1 MYVVCA
7 LLFMG
12 MRVCTII
19 LLHIRYT
26 KDLCMPIKKKITN
39 TSIKALTVEQGRLND
54 TEISGFHARIS
65 PKGAIKYYFYYRLNG
80 KQRNY
85 FIGSADSLTPAQA
98 RDLVKEKAG
107 LVASGVDI
115 QESRHEAKK
124 TEMRKNLTLGR
135 FLSEHYKDYLISMN
149 PKRAD
154 QAYACIAHS
163 FVHLLDKPL
172 EEIKAWDIQ
181 QWITERRKLGRAP
194 ATIEYCVNRLR
205 AALNRAV
212 EWEFIDSHNLSSVKL
227 IKQDNTRIRYLS
239 KEEEKRLLDALQ
251 DRNHCVRKSCNKIE
265 PVEFIDF
272 LEPLVLTAM
281 NTGMRKG
288 ELLSLRW
295 EHVSLP
301 NRYLTIRSE
310 NAKSKK
316 TRTIPLNDTVL
327 KLFERWQAQ
336 NPDADYV
343 FISNNQP
350 VEFFQYPWQSLL
362 KEAAIENFRFHDL
375 RHHFA
380 SKLVMAGVDLNIVR
394 ELLGHADLK
403 MTLRYAHL
411 APEHKAAA
419 VNLIG

>member
-1 MYVVCA
+1 
-7 LLFMG
+7 
-12 MRVCTII
+12 
-19 LLHIRYT
+19 
-26 KDLCMPIKKKITN
+26 MPVKKKITN

-85 FIGSADSLTPAQA
+85 FIGSADSLTPTQA

-107 LVASGVDI
+107 LVASGVDV

-124 TEMRKNLTLGR
+124 NEMRKSLTLGR
-135 FLSEHYKDYLISMN
+135 FLADHYQDYLMAMN
-149 PKRAD
+149 PKRAK
-154 QAYACIAHS
+154 QSYSCIANS
-163 FVHLLDKPL
+163 FEHLMDKPL
-172 EEIKAWDIQ
+172 NDIKAWDIQ
-181 QWITERRKLGRAP
+181 QWISERRKLGRAP

-205 AALNRAV
+205 AAFNRAV

-227 IKQDNTRIRYLS
+227 IKQDNTRIRYLTQ
-239 KEEEKRLLDALQ
+239 KEEKRLLDGIQ
-251 DRNHCVRKSCNKIE
+251 ERNQRIRQSDRTKAHLKFV
-265 PVEFIDF
+265 DF
-272 LEPLVLTAM
+272 FEPLVITAM
-281 NTGMRKG
+281 HTGMRKG
-288 ELLSLRW
+288 ELLTLRW
-295 EHVSLP
+295 EHVSFP

-316 TRTIPLNDTVL
+316 TRTLPLNDTVL
-327 KLFERWQAQ
+327 NLLENWRAQ

-343 FISNNQP
+343 FVANNQP

-362 KEAAIENFRFHDL
+362 KQAGIENFRFHDL

-394 ELLGHADLK
+394 ELLGHADIK

>member
-1 MYVVCA
+1 
-7 LLFMG
+7 
-12 MRVCTII
+12 
-19 LLHIRYT
+19 
-26 KDLCMPIKKKITN
+26 MPIKKKITN

-65 PKGAIKYYFYYRLNG
+65 LKGAIKYYFYYRING

-85 FIGSADSLTPAQA
+85 FIGSADSLTPTQA

-107 LVASGVDI
+107 LVASGVDV

-124 TEMRKNLTLGR
+124 IEMRKSLTLGR
-135 FLSEHYKDYLISMN
+135 FLSDHYKDYLIALN
-149 PKRAD
+149 PKRAK
-154 QAYACIAHS
+154 QSYMCIANS
-163 FVHLLDKPL
+163 FEHLMDRPL
-172 EEIKAWDIQ
+172 TEIKAWDIQ

-205 AALNRAV
+205 AAFNRAV

-239 KEEEKRLLDALQ
+239 KEEENSLLEGIQA
-251 DRNHCVRKSCNKIE
+251 RNQSVRKSDKTKAKLKF
-265 PVEFIDF
+265 VDF
-272 LEPLVLTAM
+272 FEPLVITAM

-288 ELLSLRW
+288 ELLTLKW
-295 EHVSLP
+295 EHVSFP

-327 KLFERWQAQ
+327 KLFENWRAQ

-343 FISNNQP
+343 FVANNQP

-362 KEAAIENFRFHDL
+362 KEAGIENFRFHDL

>member
-1 MYVVCA
+1 
-7 LLFMG
+7 
-12 MRVCTII
+12 
-19 LLHIRYT
+19 
-26 KDLCMPIKKKITN
+26 MPVKKKITN

-65 PKGAIKYYFYYRLNG
+65 PKGAIKYYFYYRING

-85 FIGSADSLTPAQA
+85 FIGSADSLTPTQA

-107 LVASGVDI
+107 LVASGVDV

-124 TEMRKNLTLGR
+124 MEMRKSLTLGR
-135 FLSEHYKDYLISMN
+135 FLSDHYKDYLIALN
-149 PKRAD
+149 PKRAK
-154 QAYACIAHS
+154 QSYMCIANS
-163 FVHLLDKPL
+163 FENLMDRPL
-172 EEIKAWDIQ
+172 AEIRAWDIQ

-205 AALNRAV
+205 AAFNRAV

-239 KEEEKRLLDALQ
+239 KEEENSLLEGIQA
-251 DRNHCVRKSCNKIE
+251 RNQSVRKSDKTKAQLKF
-265 PVEFIDF
+265 VDF
-272 LEPLVLTAM
+272 FEPLIITAM

-288 ELLSLRW
+288 ELLTLKW
-295 EHVSLP
+295 EHVSFP

-327 KLFERWQAQ
+327 KLFESWRAQ

-343 FISNNQP
+343 FVANNQP

-362 KEAAIENFRFHDL
+362 KEAGIENFRFHDL

-419 VNLIG
+419 VSLIG

>member
-1 MYVVCA
+1 
-7 LLFMG
+7 
-12 MRVCTII
+12 
-19 LLHIRYT
+19 
-26 KDLCMPIKKKITN
+26 MPVKKKITN

-85 FIGSADSLTPAQA
+85 FIGSADSLTPTQA

-107 LVASGVDI
+107 LVASGVDV

-124 TEMRKNLTLGR
+124 NEMRKSLTLGR
-135 FLSEHYKDYLISMN
+135 FLADHYQDYLMAMN
-149 PKRAD
+149 PKRAK
-154 QAYACIAHS
+154 QSYSCIANS
-163 FVHLLDKPL
+163 FEHLMDKPL
-172 EEIKAWDIQ
+172 NDIKAWDIQ
-181 QWITERRKLGRAP
+181 QWISERRKLGRAP

-205 AALNRAV
+205 AAFNRAV

-227 IKQDNTRIRYLS
+227 IKQDNTRIRYLTQ
-239 KEEEKRLLDALQ
+239 KEEKRLLDGIQ
-251 DRNHCVRKSCNKIE
+251 ERNQRIRQSDRTKAHLKFV
-265 PVEFIDF
+265 DF
-272 LEPLVLTAM
+272 FEPLVITAM
-281 NTGMRKG
+281 HTGMRKG
-288 ELLSLRW
+288 ELLTLRW
-295 EHVSLP
+295 EHVSFP

-316 TRTIPLNDTVL
+316 TRTLPLNDTVL
-327 KLFERWQAQ
+327 NLLENWRAQ

-343 FISNNQP
+343 FVANNQP

-362 KEAAIENFRFHDL
+362 KQAGIENFRFHDV

-394 ELLGHADLK
+394 ELLGHADIK

>member
-1 MYVVCA
+1 MC
-7 LLFMG
+7 
-12 MRVCTII
+12 VCTII

-26 KDLCMPIKKKITN
+26 KDLCMPVRKKITN

-85 FIGSADSLTPAQA
+85 FIGSADSLTPTQA

-107 LVASGVDI
+107 LVASGVDV

-124 TEMRKNLTLGR
+124 NEMRKSLTLGR
-135 FLSEHYKDYLISMN
+135 FLADHYQDYLIAMN
-149 PKRAD
+149 PKRAK
-154 QAYACIAHS
+154 QSYSCIANS
-163 FVHLLDKPL
+163 FEHLMDKPL
-172 EEIKAWDIQ
+172 TDIKAWDIQ
-181 QWITERRKLGRAP
+181 QWISERRKLGRAP

-205 AALNRAV
+205 AAFNRAV

-227 IKQDNTRIRYLS
+227 IKQDNTRIRYLTQ
-239 KEEEKRLLDALQ
+239 EEETRLLDSIQERNQRIRLS
-251 DRNHCVRKSCNKIE
+251 DRNTENLRFV
-265 PVEFIDF
+265 DF
-272 LEPLVLTAM
+272 FEPLVITTM

-288 ELLSLRW
+288 ELLTLRW
-295 EHVSLP
+295 EHVSFP

-327 KLFERWQAQ
+327 NLLENWRAQ

-343 FISNNQP
+343 FVANNQP
-350 VEFFQYPWQSLL
+350 VEFFQYPWQLLL
-362 KEAAIENFRFHDL
+362 KQAGIENFRFHDL

>member
-1 MYVVCA
+1 
-7 LLFMG
+7 
-12 MRVCTII
+12 
-19 LLHIRYT
+19 
-26 KDLCMPIKKKITN
+26 MPVKKKITN

-65 PKGAIKYYFYYRLNG
+65 PKGAIKYYFYYRING

-85 FIGSADSLTPAQA
+85 FIGSADSLTPTQA

-107 LVASGVDI
+107 LVASGIDV

-124 TEMRKNLTLGR
+124 MEMRKSLTLGR
-135 FLSEHYKDYLISMN
+135 FLSDHYKDYLIALN
-149 PKRAD
+149 PKRAK
-154 QAYACIAHS
+154 QSYMCITNS
-163 FVHLLDKPL
+163 FEHLMDRPL
-172 EEIKAWDIQ
+172 AEIKAWDIQ

-205 AALNRAV
+205 AAFNRAV

-239 KEEEKRLLDALQ
+239 KEEEERLLEGIQA
-251 DRNHCVRKSCNKIE
+251 RNQSVRESHKTKAHIKF
-265 PVEFIDF
+265 VDF
-272 LEPLVLTAM
+272 FEPLVITAM

-288 ELLSLRW
+288 ELLTLKW
-295 EHVSLP
+295 EHVSFP

-327 KLFERWQAQ
+327 NLFESWRAQ

>member
-1 MYVVCA
+1 
-7 LLFMG
+7 
-12 MRVCTII
+12 
-19 LLHIRYT
+19 
-26 KDLCMPIKKKITN
+26 MPIKKKITN

-85 FIGSADSLTPAQA
+85 FIGSADSLTPTQA

-107 LVASGVDI
+107 LVASGVDV

-124 TEMRKNLTLGR
+124 MEMRKSLTLGR
-135 FLSEHYKDYLISMN
+135 FLSDHYKDYLIALN
-149 PKRAD
+149 PKRAK
-154 QAYACIAHS
+154 QSYMCIANS
-163 FVHLLDKPL
+163 FEHLMDRPL
-172 EEIKAWDIQ
+172 TEIKAWDIQ

-205 AALNRAV
+205 AAFNRAV

-239 KEEEKRLLDALQ
+239 KEEEERLLEGIQA
-251 DRNHCVRKSCNKIE
+251 RNQSVRESDKTKAHIKF
-265 PVEFIDF
+265 VDF
-272 LEPLVLTAM
+272 VEPLVITAM

-288 ELLSLRW
+288 ELLTLKW
-295 EHVSLP
+295 EHVSFP

-327 KLFERWQAQ
+327 NLFDSWRAQ

-343 FISNNQP
+343 FVSNNQP

-362 KEAAIENFRFHDL
+362 KEAGIENFRFHDL

>member
-1 MYVVCA
+1 
-7 LLFMG
+7 
-12 MRVCTII
+12 
-19 LLHIRYT
+19 
-26 KDLCMPIKKKITN
+26 MPVKKKITN

-85 FIGSADSLTPAQA
+85 LIGSADSLTPTQA

-107 LVASGVDI
+107 LVASGIDV

-124 TEMRKNLTLGR
+124 IEMRKSLTLR
-135 FLSEHYKDYLISMN
+135 SFLADHYKDYLIALN
-149 PKRAD
+149 PKRAK
-154 QAYACIAHS
+154 QSYMCIANS
-163 FVHLLDKPL
+163 FEHLLDRPL
-172 EEIKAWDIQ
+172 ADIKAWDIQ
-181 QWITERRKLGRAP
+181 QWVTERRKLGRAP

-205 AALNRAV
+205 AAFNRAV
-212 EWEFIDSHNLSSVKL
+212 EWEFIDSHNLRSVKL

-239 KEEEKRLLDALQ
+239 KEEEQRLFDGIQ
-251 DRNHCVRKSCNKIE
+251 DRNQSVRESDKTKAQL
-265 PVEFIDF
+265 EFVDF
-272 LEPLVLTAM
+272 FEPLVVTAM

-288 ELLSLRW
+288 ELLTLKW

-301 NRYLTIRSE
+301 NRYLTIHSE

-327 KLFERWQAQ
+327 NLFERWRAQ
-336 NPDADYV
+336 NSDADYV
-343 FISNNQP
+343 FVSNNQP
-350 VEFFQYPWQSLL
+350 IEFFQYPWQALL
-362 KEAAIENFRFHDL
+362 KEADIENFRFHDL

>member
-1 MYVVCA
+1 
-7 LLFMG
+7 
-12 MRVCTII
+12 
-19 LLHIRYT
+19 
-26 KDLCMPIKKKITN
+26 MPVKKKITN

-85 FIGSADSLTPAQA
+85 FIGSADSLTPTQA

-107 LVASGVDI
+107 LVASGVDV
-115 QESRHEAKK
+115 QESRHEAQKN
-124 TEMRKNLTLGR
+124 EMRKSLTLGR
-135 FLSEHYKDYLISMN
+135 FLADHYQDYLMAMN
-149 PKRAD
+149 PKRAK
-154 QAYACIAHS
+154 QSYSCIANS
-163 FVHLLDKPL
+163 FEHLMDKPL
-172 EEIKAWDIQ
+172 NDIKAWDIQ
-181 QWITERRKLGRAP
+181 QWISERRKLGRAP

-205 AALNRAV
+205 AAFNRAV

-227 IKQDNTRIRYLS
+227 IKQDNTRIRYLTQ
-239 KEEEKRLLDALQ
+239 KEEKRLLDGIQ
-251 DRNHCVRKSCNKIE
+251 ERNQRIRQSDRTKAHLKFV
-265 PVEFIDF
+265 DF
-272 LEPLVLTAM
+272 FEPLVITAM
-281 NTGMRKG
+281 HTGMRKG
-288 ELLSLRW
+288 ELLTLRW
-295 EHVSLP
+295 EHVSFP

-316 TRTIPLNDTVL
+316 TRTLPLNDTVL
-327 KLFERWQAQ
+327 NLLENWRAQ

-343 FISNNQP
+343 FVANNQP

-362 KEAAIENFRFHDL
+362 KQAGIENFRFHDL

-394 ELLGHADLK
+394 ELLGHADIK

>member
-1 MYVVCA
+1 
-7 LLFMG
+7 
-12 MRVCTII
+12 
-19 LLHIRYT
+19 
-26 KDLCMPIKKKITN
+26 MPVKKKITN

-85 FIGSADSLTPAQA
+85 FIGSADSLTPTQA

-107 LVASGVDI
+107 LVASGVDV

-124 TEMRKNLTLGR
+124 NEMRKSLTLGR
-135 FLSEHYKDYLISMN
+135 FLADHYQDYLIAMN
-149 PKRAD
+149 PKRAK
-154 QAYACIAHS
+154 QSYSCIANS
-163 FVHLLDKPL
+163 FEHLMDKPL
-172 EEIKAWDIQ
+172 TDIKAWDIQ
-181 QWITERRKLGRAP
+181 QWISERRKLGRAP

-205 AALNRAV
+205 AAFNRAV
-212 EWEFIDSHNLSSVKL
+212 EWEFIDSHNLSNVKL
-227 IKQDNTRIRYLS
+227 IKQDNTRIRYLTQ
-239 KEEEKRLLDALQ
+239 EEEKRLLDGIQ
-251 DRNHCVRKSCNKIE
+251 DRNQRIRQSDGNTEKLRFV
-265 PVEFIDF
+265 DF
-272 LEPLVLTAM
+272 FEPLVITAM

-288 ELLSLRW
+288 ELLTLKW
-295 EHVSLP
+295 EHVSFP

-327 KLFERWQAQ
+327 NLLEDWRAQ
-336 NPDADYV
+336 NPGADFV
-343 FISNNQP
+343 FVSNNQP
-350 VEFFQYPWQSLL
+350 ITYFQYPWQTLL
-362 KEAAIENFRFHDL
+362 KQAGIENFRFHDL

-380 SKLVMAGVDLNIVR
+380 SRLVMAGVDLNIVR

-411 APEHKAAA
+411 APAHKAAA

>member
-1 MYVVCA
+1 
-7 LLFMG
+7 
-12 MRVCTII
+12 
-19 LLHIRYT
+19 
-26 KDLCMPIKKKITN
+26 MPVRKKITN

-85 FIGSADSLTPAQA
+85 FIGSADSLTPTQA

-107 LVASGVDI
+107 LVASGVDV

-124 TEMRKNLTLGR
+124 NEMRKSLTLGR
-135 FLSEHYKDYLISMN
+135 FLADHYQDYLIAMN
-149 PKRAD
+149 PKRAK
-154 QAYACIAHS
+154 QSYSCIANS
-163 FVHLLDKPL
+163 FEHLMDKPL
-172 EEIKAWDIQ
+172 TDIKAWDIQ
-181 QWITERRKLGRAP
+181 QWISERRKLGRAP

-205 AALNRAV
+205 AAFNRAV

-227 IKQDNTRIRYLS
+227 IKQDNTRIRYLTQ
-239 KEEEKRLLDALQ
+239 EEETRLLDSIQERNQRIRLS
-251 DRNHCVRKSCNKIE
+251 DRNTENLRFV
-265 PVEFIDF
+265 DF
-272 LEPLVLTAM
+272 FEPLVITTM

-288 ELLSLRW
+288 ELLTLRW
-295 EHVSLP
+295 EHVSFP

-327 KLFERWQAQ
+327 NLLENWRAQ

-343 FISNNQP
+343 FVANNQP
-350 VEFFQYPWQSLL
+350 VEFFQYPWQLLL
-362 KEAAIENFRFHDL
+362 KQAGIENFRFHDL

-394 ELLGHADLK
+394 ELLGHAELK

>member
-1 MYVVCA
+1 
-7 LLFMG
+7 
-12 MRVCTII
+12 
-19 LLHIRYT
+19 
-26 KDLCMPIKKKITN
+26 MPIKKKITN

-65 PKGAIKYYFYYRLNG
+65 PKGAIKYYFYYRING

-85 FIGSADSLTPAQA
+85 FIGSADSLTPTQA

-107 LVASGVDI
+107 LVASGVDV

-124 TEMRKNLTLGR
+124 IEMRKSLTLGR
-135 FLSEHYKDYLISMN
+135 FLSDHYKDYLIALN
-149 PKRAD
+149 PKRAK
-154 QAYACIAHS
+154 QSYMCIANS
-163 FVHLLDKPL
+163 FEHLMDRPL
-172 EEIKAWDIQ
+172 TEIKAWDIQ

-205 AALNRAV
+205 AAFNRAV

-239 KEEEKRLLDALQ
+239 KEEENSLLEGIQA
-251 DRNHCVRKSCNKIE
+251 RNQSVRKSDKTKAQLKF
-265 PVEFIDF
+265 VDF
-272 LEPLVLTAM
+272 FEPLVITAM

-288 ELLSLRW
+288 ELLTLKW
-295 EHVSLP
+295 EHVSFP

-327 KLFERWQAQ
+327 KLFESWRAQ

-343 FISNNQP
+343 FVANNQP

-362 KEAAIENFRFHDL
+362 KEADIDNFRFHDL

>member
-1 MYVVCA
+1 
-7 LLFMG
+7 
-12 MRVCTII
+12 
-19 LLHIRYT
+19 
-26 KDLCMPIKKKITN
+26 MPVKKKITN

-85 FIGSADSLTPAQA
+85 FIGSADSLTPTQA

-107 LVASGVDI
+107 LVASGVDV

-124 TEMRKNLTLGR
+124 LEMRKSLTLGR
-135 FLSEHYKDYLISMN
+135 FLSDHYKDYLIALN
-149 PKRAD
+149 PKRAK
-154 QAYACIAHS
+154 QSYMCIANS
-163 FVHLLDKPL
+163 FEHIMDKPL
-172 EEIKAWDIQ
+172 TEIKAWDIQ

-205 AALNRAV
+205 AAFNRAV

-239 KEEEKRLLDALQ
+239 KEEENSLLEGIQA
-251 DRNHCVRKSCNKIE
+251 RNQSVRKSDKTKAQLKF
-265 PVEFIDF
+265 VDF
-272 LEPLVLTAM
+272 FEPLVVTAM

-288 ELLSLRW
+288 ELLTLKW
-295 EHVSLP
+295 EHVSFP

-327 KLFERWQAQ
+327 KLFESWRAQ
-336 NPDADYV
+336 NPNADYV
-343 FISNNQP
+343 FVANNQP

-362 KEAAIENFRFHDL
+362 KEAGIDNFRFHDL

-411 APEHKAAA
+411 APEHKASA

>member
-1 MYVVCA
+1 
-7 LLFMG
+7 
-12 MRVCTII
+12 
-19 LLHIRYT
+19 
-26 KDLCMPIKKKITN
+26 MPIKKKITN

-65 PKGAIKYYFYYRLNG
+65 PKGAIKYYFYYRING

-85 FIGSADSLTPAQA
+85 FIGSADSLTPTQA

-107 LVASGVDI
+107 LVASGVDV
-115 QESRHEAKK
+115 QESRHETKK
-124 TEMRKNLTLGR
+124 MEMRKSLTLGR
-135 FLSEHYKDYLISMN
+135 FLSDHYKDYLIALN
-149 PKRAD
+149 PKRAK
-154 QAYACIAHS
+154 QSYMCITNS
-163 FVHLLDKPL
+163 FEHLMDRPL
-172 EEIKAWDIQ
+172 TEIKAWDIQ
-181 QWITERRKLGRAP
+181 QWVTERRKLGRAP

-205 AALNRAV
+205 AAFNRAV

-239 KEEEKRLLDALQ
+239 KEEENSLLEGIQA
-251 DRNHCVRKSCNKIE
+251 RNQSVRKSDKTKAQIKF
-265 PVEFIDF
+265 VDF
-272 LEPLVLTAM
+272 FEPLVITAM

-288 ELLSLRW
+288 ELLTLKW
-295 EHVSLP
+295 EHVSFP

-327 KLFERWQAQ
+327 NLFESWRAQ
-336 NPDADYV
+336 NPDADFV
-343 FISNNQP
+343 FVANNQP

-362 KEAAIENFRFHDL
+362 KEAGIENFRFHDL

>member
-1 MYVVCA
+1 
-7 LLFMG
+7 
-12 MRVCTII
+12 
-19 LLHIRYT
+19 
-26 KDLCMPIKKKITN
+26 MPVKKKITN

-85 FIGSADSLTPAQA
+85 FIGSADSLTPTQA

-107 LVASGVDI
+107 LVASGVDV
-115 QESRHEAKK
+115 QESRHEAQKN
-124 TEMRKNLTLGR
+124 EMRKSLTLGR
-135 FLSEHYKDYLISMN
+135 FLADHYQDYLIAMN
-149 PKRAD
+149 PKRAK
-154 QAYACIAHS
+154 QSYSCIANS
-163 FVHLLDKPL
+163 FEHLMDKPL
-172 EEIKAWDIQ
+172 TDIKAWDIQ
-181 QWITERRKLGRAP
+181 QWISERRKLGRAP

-205 AALNRAV
+205 AAFNRAV
-212 EWEFIDSHNLSSVKL
+212 EWEFIDSHNLSNVKL
-227 IKQDNTRIRYLS
+227 IKQDNTRIRYLTQ
-239 KEEEKRLLDALQ
+239 EEEKRLLDGIQ
-251 DRNHCVRKSCNKIE
+251 DRNQRIRQSDGNTEKLRFV
-265 PVEFIDF
+265 DF
-272 LEPLVLTAM
+272 FEPLVITAM

-288 ELLSLRW
+288 ELLTLKW
-295 EHVSLP
+295 EHVSFP

-327 KLFERWQAQ
+327 NLLEDWRAQ
-336 NPDADYV
+336 NPGADFV
-343 FISNNQP
+343 FVSNNQP
-350 VEFFQYPWQSLL
+350 ITYFQYPWQTLL
-362 KEAAIENFRFHDL
+362 KQAGIENFRFHDL

-380 SKLVMAGVDLNIVR
+380 SRLVMAGVDLNIVR

-411 APEHKAAA
+411 APAHKAAA

>member
-1 MYVVCA
+1 
-7 LLFMG
+7 
-12 MRVCTII
+12 
-19 LLHIRYT
+19 
-26 KDLCMPIKKKITN
+26 MPIKKKITN

-65 PKGAIKYYFYYRLNG
+65 PKGAIKYYFYYRING

-85 FIGSADSLTPAQA
+85 LIGSADSLTPTQA

-107 LVASGVDI
+107 LVASGVDV

-124 TEMRKNLTLGR
+124 IEMRKSLTLGR
-135 FLSEHYKDYLISMN
+135 FLSDHYKDYLIALN
-149 PKRAD
+149 PKRAK
-154 QAYACIAHS
+154 QSYMCIANS
-163 FVHLLDKPL
+163 FEHLMDRPL
-172 EEIKAWDIQ
+172 TEIKAWDIQ

-205 AALNRAV
+205 AAFNRAV

-239 KEEEKRLLDALQ
+239 KEEENSLLEGIHA
-251 DRNHCVRKSCNKIE
+251 RNQSVRKSDKTKAQLKF
-265 PVEFIDF
+265 VDF
-272 LEPLVLTAM
+272 FEPLVITAM

-288 ELLSLRW
+288 ELLTLKW
-295 EHVSLP
+295 EHVSFP

-327 KLFERWQAQ
+327 KLFESWRAQ
-336 NPDADYV
+336 NSDADYV
-343 FISNNQP
+343 FVANNQP

-362 KEAAIENFRFHDL
+362 KEAGIDNFRFHDL

>member
-1 MYVVCA
+1 
-7 LLFMG
+7 
-12 MRVCTII
+12 
-19 LLHIRYT
+19 
-26 KDLCMPIKKKITN
+26 MPVKKKITN

-85 FIGSADSLTPAQA
+85 FIGSADSLTPTQA

-107 LVASGVDI
+107 LVASGVDV

-124 TEMRKNLTLGR
+124 NEMRKSLTLGR
-135 FLSEHYKDYLISMN
+135 FLADHYQDYLIAMN
-149 PKRAD
+149 PKWAK
-154 QAYACIAHS
+154 QSYSCIANS
-163 FVHLLDKPL
+163 FEHLMDKPL
-172 EEIKAWDIQ
+172 TDIKAWDIQ
-181 QWITERRKLGRAP
+181 QWISERRKLGRAP

-205 AALNRAV
+205 AAFNRAV
-212 EWEFIDSHNLSSVKL
+212 EWEFIDSHNLSNVKL
-227 IKQDNTRIRYLS
+227 IKQDNTRIRYLTQ
-239 KEEEKRLLDALQ
+239 EEEKRLLDGIQ
-251 DRNHCVRKSCNKIE
+251 DRNQRIRQSDGNTEKLRFV
-265 PVEFIDF
+265 DF
-272 LEPLVLTAM
+272 FEPLVITAM

-288 ELLSLRW
+288 ELLTLKW
-295 EHVSLP
+295 EHVSFP

-327 KLFERWQAQ
+327 NLLEDWRAQ
-336 NPDADYV
+336 NPGADFV
-343 FISNNQP
+343 FVSNNQP
-350 VEFFQYPWQSLL
+350 ITYFQYPWQTLL
-362 KEAAIENFRFHDL
+362 KQAGIENFRFHDL

-380 SKLVMAGVDLNIVR
+380 SRLVMAGVDLNIVR

-411 APEHKAAA
+411 APAHKAAA

>member
-1 MYVVCA
+1 
-7 LLFMG
+7 
-12 MRVCTII
+12 
-19 LLHIRYT
+19 
-26 KDLCMPIKKKITN
+26 MPVKKKITN

-85 FIGSADSLTPAQA
+85 FIGSADSLTPTQA

-107 LVASGVDI
+107 LVASGVDV

-124 TEMRKNLTLGR
+124 NEMRKRLTLGR
-135 FLSEHYKDYLISMN
+135 FLADHYQDYLIAMN
-149 PKRAD
+149 PKRAK
-154 QAYACIAHS
+154 QSYSCIANS
-163 FVHLLDKPL
+163 FEHLMDKPL
-172 EEIKAWDIQ
+172 TDIKAWDIQ
-181 QWITERRKLGRAP
+181 QWISERRKLGRAP

-205 AALNRAV
+205 AAFNRAV
-212 EWEFIDSHNLSSVKL
+212 EWEFIDSHNLSNVKL
-227 IKQDNTRIRYLS
+227 IKQDNTRIRYLTQ
-239 KEEEKRLLDALQ
+239 EEEKRLLDGIQ
-251 DRNHCVRKSCNKIE
+251 DRNQRIRQSDGNTEKLRFV
-265 PVEFIDF
+265 DF
-272 LEPLVLTAM
+272 FEPLVITAM

-288 ELLSLRW
+288 ELLTLKW
-295 EHVSLP
+295 EHVSFP

-327 KLFERWQAQ
+327 NLLEDWRAQ
-336 NPDADYV
+336 NPGADFV
-343 FISNNQP
+343 FVSNNQP
-350 VEFFQYPWQSLL
+350 ITYFQYPWQTLL
-362 KEAAIENFRFHDL
+362 KQAGIENFRFHDL

-380 SKLVMAGVDLNIVR
+380 SRLVMAGVDLNIVR

-411 APEHKAAA
+411 APAHKAAA

>member
-1 MYVVCA
+1 
-7 LLFMG
+7 
-12 MRVCTII
+12 
-19 LLHIRYT
+19 
-26 KDLCMPIKKKITN
+26 MPVRKKITN

-85 FIGSADSLTPAQA
+85 FIGSADSLTPTQA

-107 LVASGVDI
+107 LVASGVDV

-124 TEMRKNLTLGR
+124 NEMRKSLTLGR
-135 FLSEHYKDYLISMN
+135 FLADHYQDYLIAMN
-149 PKRAD
+149 PKRAK
-154 QAYACIAHS
+154 QSYSCIANS
-163 FVHLLDKPL
+163 FEHLMDKPL
-172 EEIKAWDIQ
+172 TDIKAWDIQ
-181 QWITERRKLGRAP
+181 QWISERRKLGRAP

-205 AALNRAV
+205 AAFNRAV

-227 IKQDNTRIRYLS
+227 IKQDNTRIRYLTQ
-239 KEEEKRLLDALQ
+239 EEETRLLDSIQERNQRIRLS
-251 DRNHCVRKSCNKIE
+251 DRNTENLRFV
-265 PVEFIDF
+265 DF
-272 LEPLVLTAM
+272 FEPLVITTM

-288 ELLSLRW
+288 ELLTLRW
-295 EHVSLP
+295 EHVSFP

-327 KLFERWQAQ
+327 NLLENWRAQ

-343 FISNNQP
+343 FVANNQP
-350 VEFFQYPWQSLL
+350 VEFFQYPWQLLL
-362 KEAAIENFRFHDL
+362 KQAGIENFRFHDL

>member
-1 MYVVCA
+1 
-7 LLFMG
+7 
-12 MRVCTII
+12 
-19 LLHIRYT
+19 
-26 KDLCMPIKKKITN
+26 MPIKKKITN

-65 PKGAIKYYFYYRLNG
+65 PKGAIKYYFYYRVNG

-124 TEMRKNLTLGR
+124 AEMRKSLTLGR

-149 PKRAD
+149 PKRAS
-154 QAYACIAHS
+154 QAYSCIANS
-163 FVHLLDKPL
+163 FTHLLDKPL
-172 EEIKAWDIQ
+172 DEVKAWDIQ

-194 ATIEYCVNRLR
+194 STIEYCVNRLR
-205 AALNRAV
+205 AAFNRAV

-239 KEEEKRLLDALQ
+239 KEEEQRLLDSIQNRNQSIRAS
-251 DRNHCVRKSCNKIE
+251 DRTKKPLMFV
-265 PVEFIDF
+265 DF
-272 LEPLVLTAM
+272 LEPLVITAM

-288 ELLSLRW
+288 ELQTLRW
-295 EHVSLP
+295 EYVSFP

-327 KLFERWQAQ
+327 NLLESWRAQ
-336 NPDADYV
+336 NSDADYV
-343 FISNNQP
+343 FVANNQP
-350 VEFFQYPWQSLL
+350 VEFFQYQWQSLL
-362 KEAAIENFRFHDL
+362 KEAGIENFRIHDL

>member
-1 MYVVCA
+1 
-7 LLFMG
+7 
-12 MRVCTII
+12 
-19 LLHIRYT
+19 
-26 KDLCMPIKKKITN
+26 MPVKKKITN

-85 FIGSADSLTPAQA
+85 FIGSADSLTPTQA

-107 LVASGVDI
+107 LVASGIDV

-124 TEMRKNLTLGR
+124 IEMRKSLTLGR
-135 FLSEHYKDYLISMN
+135 FLADHYKDYLIALN
-149 PKRAD
+149 PKRAK
-154 QAYACIAHS
+154 QSYMCIANS
-163 FVHLLDKPL
+163 FEYLMDRPL
-172 EEIKAWDIQ
+172 ADIKAWDIQ
-181 QWITERRKLGRAP
+181 QWVTERRKLGRAP

-205 AALNRAV
+205 AAFNRAV
-212 EWEFIDSHNLSSVKL
+212 EWEFIDSHNLRSVKL

-239 KEEEKRLLDALQ
+239 KEEEQRLLDGIQ
-251 DRNHCVRKSCNKIE
+251 DRNQSVRESDKTKAQL
-265 PVEFIDF
+265 EFVDF
-272 LEPLVLTAM
+272 FEPLVITAM

-288 ELLSLRW
+288 ELLTLKW
-295 EHVSLP
+295 EHVSFP

-327 KLFERWQAQ
+327 NLFERWRAQ
-336 NPDADYV
+336 NPDTDFV
-343 FISNNQP
+343 FVSNNQP
-350 VEFFQYPWQSLL
+350 IEFFQYPWQSLL
-362 KEAAIENFRFHDL
+362 KEAGIENFRFHDL

>member
-1 MYVVCA
+1 
-7 LLFMG
+7 
-12 MRVCTII
+12 
-19 LLHIRYT
+19 
-26 KDLCMPIKKKITN
+26 MPVRKKITN

-85 FIGSADSLTPAQA
+85 FIGSAESLTPTQA

-107 LVASGVDI
+107 LVASGVDV

-124 TEMRKNLTLGR
+124 NEMRKSLTLGR
-135 FLSEHYKDYLISMN
+135 FLADHYQDYLMAMN
-149 PKRAD
+149 PKRAK
-154 QAYACIAHS
+154 QSYSCIANS
-163 FVHLLDKPL
+163 FEHLMDKPL
-172 EEIKAWDIQ
+172 NDIKAWDIQ
-181 QWITERRKLGRAP
+181 QWISERRKLGRAP

-205 AALNRAV
+205 AAFNRAV

-227 IKQDNTRIRYLS
+227 IKQDNTRIRYLTQ
-239 KEEEKRLLDALQ
+239 EEEKRLLDGIQ
-251 DRNHCVRKSCNKIE
+251 DRNQRIRQSDRTKAHLKFV
-265 PVEFIDF
+265 DF
-272 LEPLVLTAM
+272 FEPLVITAM
-281 NTGMRKG
+281 HTGMRKG
-288 ELLSLRW
+288 ELLTLRW
-295 EHVSLP
+295 EHVSFP

-327 KLFERWQAQ
+327 NLLENWRAQ
-336 NPDADYV
+336 NPDAEHV
-343 FISNNQP
+343 FVANNQP

-362 KEAAIENFRFHDL
+362 KQAGIENFRFHDL